1 MSVDRDRPFCE
12 LEIGVPACAGT
23 LSLVALAVVCVR
35 PVRWL
40 ERGAQNPIPSR
51 TRPLNAS
58 ALMVLRPKARESRS
72 PPGQP
77 NPSSS
82 LWFVARA
89 LSGAGWSSPVARQ
102 AHNLKVAGSNPAP
115 ATKHQYH
122 QAGGALSA
130 AGLVGRRPRD
140 CCMR

>member
-12 LEIGVPACAGT
+12 LEIGVPAGAGT
-23 LSLVALAVVCVR
+23 LASVALAVVCVR

-77 NPSSS
+77 NAKIP
-82 LWFVARA
+82 FYAGRAVFARGA
-89 LSGAGWSSPVARQ
+89 LGLAR
-102 AHNLKVAGSNPAP
+102 
-115 ATKHQYH
+115 
-122 QAGGALSA
+122 GGAA
-130 AGLVGRRPRD
+130 R
-140 CCMR
+140 